1 MVRIAEFGGK
11 EQRELGGDYVTKKD
25 ASIMIYPYHVRN

>member
-11 EQRELGGDYVTKKD
+11 GISEQRELGGDFVTKRD
-25 ASIMIYPYHVRN
+25 ASNYNINL